1 MSMITGIGT
10 DICMISRMKRA
21 VANDHFVRRVF
32 AEEEISY
39 AMSKGEPARHFASA
53 FAAKE
58 ALAKASGL
66 GMFAMGLTGMWVR
79 RTERGPLMMM
89 SGETKSKLSG
99 IGADKCWLSIT
110 HEGDYAMAFVVL
122 EALA

>member
-1 MSMITGIGT
+1 MITGIGT

-21 VANDHFVRRVF
+21 VANDYFVRRVF

-39 AMSKGEPARHFASA
+39 AMSKSEPARHFASS

-66 GMFAMGLTGMWVR
+66 GMFGMGLTGAWVR
-79 RTERGPLMMM
+79 RTERGPVMMM
-89 SGETKSKLSG
+89 SGETKSKLSETG
-99 IGADKCWLSIT
+99 TDRCWLSLT
-110 HEGDYAMAFVVL
+110 HEGDYARAFIVL
-122 EALA
+122 EATA

>member
-1 MSMITGIGT
+1 MITGIGA
-10 DICMISRMKRA
+10 DICLISRMKRA
-21 VANDHFVRRVF
+21 VEKDYFVRRVF
-32 AEEEISY
+32 ADEEIIY
-39 AMSKGEPARHFASA
+39 AMSQGEPARHFASA

-66 GMFAMGLTGMWVR
+66 GMFGMGLTGAWVR
-79 RTERGPLMMM
+79 RTERGPVMMM

-99 IGADKCWLSIT
+99 TGADKCWLSLT

-122 EALA
+122 ESTA